1 MIIKYEHR
9 GSYDVNNYEI
19 VESYVATPN
28 IIHEALAGFTTIF
41 ESKASIHDSLLHDEL
56 QDNLMKHIRD
66 LHQGNQILFL

>member
-28 IIHEALAGFTTIF
+28 IIHAAMAGFTTIF

-66 LHQGNQILFL
+66 LHQRN